1 MYSDNPSLLYHSG
14 YGFNPEIAYG
24 QYSPVTTPLASYF
37 VDGQLY
43 SPQQVPFSPSY
54 YPQPSPP
61 SLSPI
66 TSAFPMTPT
75 ELMTSE
81 SSSTDNMAFG
91 PGSGY
96 FVNFRSFSGADLS
109 GNLGSSPLASPGI
122 YPQPMG
128 ILGSYEQSVGQV
140 RLHLT
145 FHYCHCIMKSCC
157 WKYILFLNILA
168 IRLYISA
175 TFFIFTC
182 SHMGDM
188 LVIYHHYICYLSAS
202 LSL

>member
-1 MYSDNPSLLYHSG
+1 MYSDNPSLLFHTG
-14 YGFNPEIAYG
+14 YGFNPDIAYG
-24 QYSPVTTPLASYF
+24 QYSPVATPLPSVL

-61 SLSPI
+61 SLSHI
-66 TSAFPMTPT
+66 TSAIPLTPT

-81 SSSTDNMAFG
+81 SSSADNMAFG

-96 FVNFRSFSGADLS
+96 FVNFRSFSGGDLS

-128 ILGSYEQSVGQV
+128 ILGSYEHNVGQV
-140 RLHLT
+140 CLHLT
-145 FHYCHCIMKSCC
+145 F
-157 WKYILFLNILA
+157 
-168 IRLYISA
+168 
-175 TFFIFTC
+175 TF
-182 SHMGDM
+182 
-188 LVIYHHYICYLSAS
+188 VIA
-202 LSL
+202 